1 MEEENKNN
9 EVEQQPSE
17 EQGGNSSR
25 NIIVLLAVALVVTL
39 LAVIV
44 MGVVLL
50 TGDSGD
56 SESGEVAT
64 LPPAAV
70 TEQPT
75 VEPPTPE
82 PSDPTAIVTAPKG
95 VNVRTGPGTVYPV
108 IGIAP
113 MGTEL
118 EIVGVSEDGTWWAV
132 HLPGAPNNMGWIA
145 GEYVIVENAD
155 NVPVIT
161 APPTPTPQA
170 TATATPTPSPEIEFT
185 ASRTTINAGETA
197 TLAWRVE
204 NVKAVFLYPVGDRF
218 ENYPVTGQGTKNVQP
233 FITTSYELLVFNM
246 DDSVSAER
254 IEITVIGGL
263 TSYRWI
269 LQSYSSPSTGQRTPL
284 PGTQITARFATDGT
298 LSGSAGC
305 NSYNGSFTAFD
316 QTLRIGT
323 LSSSQAL
330 CGSPEGI
337 MEQEGLFLNLMH
349 QASRMA
355 ISAGQLTIYDS
366 AGNMI
371 LTFISG

>member
-25 NIIVLLAVALVVTL
+25 NIIVLLAVALVVAL

-218 ENYPVTGQGTKNVQP
+218 ENYPVTGQGTKDVQP

-337 MEQEGLFLNLMH
+337 MEQEGLFLSLMH

-371 LTFISG
+371 LTFLIG